1 MENLQ
6 YTRNWKQENIVVT
19 IGKTKVGREHFLLAA
34 GPCAAENSKQMAGI
48 SAMLKDSP
56 VKLLRGGAFKPRT
69 SPYSFQG
76 LGKDGLELLRQ
87 TADILN
93 IPLVTE
99 VTDLKHLELV
109 SRYADALQIGS
120 RNMAAYELLKE
131 VGQQSKPIL
140 LKRGMAATTK
150 EFLYAA
156 EYVASG
162 GNEQLILC
170 ERGIRSFDP
179 EFRNI
184 LDLNAVALLKERT
197 PFPVIVDPSH
207 GSGRSDAVLPLSLAA
222 AAAGADG
229 VMVEIHPSPET
240 ALSDGDQSL
249 SMENFRIWTERVS
262 HLAQF
267 LGKTV

>member
-6 YTRNWKQENIVVT
+6 YTKDWKTENIVVT
-19 IGKTKVGREHFLLAA
+19 IGKTRVGRDHFLLAA
-34 GPCAAENSKQMAGI
+34 GPCAAESSRQMAGI
-48 SAMLKDSP
+48 AHMLSKSS

-76 LGKDGLELLRQ
+76 LGEEGLKFLRQ
-87 TADILN
+87 TADTLN

-99 VTDLKHLELV
+99 VTDLKHLDMV
-109 SRYADALQIGS
+109 STYADALQIGS
-120 RNMAAYELLKE
+120 RNMASYELLKE
-131 VGQQSKPIL
+131 VGRQSKPIL
-140 LKRGMAATTK
+140 LKRGMAATIK

-156 EYVASG
+156 EYIASS

-179 EFRNI
+179 AFRNI
-184 LDLNAVALLKERT
+184 VDLNAVALLKRQT
-197 PFPVIVDPSH
+197 PFPIIVDPSH
-207 GSGRSDAVLPLSLAA
+207 GSGRADAVLPLSLAA

-229 VMVEIHPSPET
+229 VMVEIHPLPET

-249 SMENFRIWTERVS
+249 SPENFQIWMDRLS
-262 HLAQF
+262 SLAHY
-267 LGKTV
+267 LGKMV

>member
-6 YTRNWKQENIVVT
+6 YTRNWKQKDIVVA
-19 IGKTKVGREHFLLAA
+19 IGDTRVGRGDFLLAA
-34 GPCAAENSKQMAGI
+34 GPCSVENSRQMAGI
-48 SAMLKDSP
+48 SDILSGTP

-76 LGKDGLELLRQ
+76 LGEEGLKLLRQ
-87 TADILN
+87 TADALR

-99 VTDLKHLELV
+99 VTDLKYLELV
-109 SRYADALQIGS
+109 SRYADVLQIGS

-131 VGQQSKPIL
+131 AGRQPKPVL
-140 LKRGMAATTK
+140 LKRGMAATVK

-156 EYVASG
+156 EYVAAG

-179 EFRNI
+179 EFRNV
-184 LDLNAVALLKERT
+184 LDLNAVTLLKRIT

-207 GSGRSDAVLPLSLAA
+207 GSGRADAVLALSLAA

-229 VMVEIHPSPET
+229 VMIEVHPSPGT

-249 SMENFRIWTERVS
+249 DPDRFRVWAKQLS
-262 HLAQF
+262 ALARF
-267 LGKTV
+267 LGKRI

>member
-1 MENLQ
+1 MESLQ
-6 YTRNWKQENIVVT
+6 YTRNWKQEDIVVAMGET
-19 IGKTKVGREHFLLAA
+19 RVGRGNFLFAA
-34 GPCAAENSKQMAGI
+34 GPCSVENSRQMDGI
-48 SAMLKDSP
+48 IKMLSETP

-76 LGKDGLELLRQ
+76 LGEEGLKLLRQ
-87 TADILN
+87 AADTLR

-99 VTDLKHLELV
+99 VTDLKYLELV
-109 SRYADALQIGS
+109 SRYADVLQIGS
-120 RNMAAYELLKE
+120 RNMTAYELLKE
-131 VGQQSKPIL
+131 VGRQSKPVL

-156 EYVASG
+156 EYVAGG

-179 EFRNI
+179 EFRNV
-184 LDLNAVALLKERT
+184 LDLNAVTLLKRTT

-207 GSGRSDAVLPLSLAA
+207 GSGRADAVLPLSLAA

-229 VMVEIHPSPET
+229 VMIEAHPSPDT
-240 ALSDGDQSL
+240 AFSDGDQSL
-249 SMENFRIWTERVS
+249 DPDHFRIWAEQLSDLVR
-262 HLAQF
+262 F
-267 LGKTV
+267 LGKRL